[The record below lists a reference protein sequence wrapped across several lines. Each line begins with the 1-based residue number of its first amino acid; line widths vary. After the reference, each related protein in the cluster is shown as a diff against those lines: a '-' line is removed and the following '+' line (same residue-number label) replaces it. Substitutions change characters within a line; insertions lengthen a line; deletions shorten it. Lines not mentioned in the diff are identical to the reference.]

1 MILGSNKLLV
11 MLGVPYACK
20 RVVRQTNQVSPD
32 VLQQFK
38 SLTEEFKDYEQ
49 WVLRDT
55 FQKRKDLHSNFKKS
69 KIDMTEPF
77 KAQTRLDKLLD
88 SLRSNVFLPVEET
101 SKFLDQ
107 VRQLM
112 TREFISAES
121 SSTTTAAAAD

>member
-1 MILGSNKLLV
+1 
-11 MLGVPYACK
+11 
-20 RVVRQTNQVSPD
+20 
-32 VLQQFK
+32 
-38 SLTEEFKDYEQ
+38 
-49 WVLRDT
+49 
-55 FQKRKDLHSNFKKS
+55 
-69 KIDMTEPF
+69 MTEPF